1 MRAAQADGEPSDDL
15 QTETE
20 EQVAAVG
27 ENNAETGNPE
37 TEIETES
44 AADRS
49 VYASVNTGWVTEV
62 EKENYVPQWTAGMQG
77 SVADLIEA
85 SGVADQNGAMITL

>member
-1 MRAAQADGEPSDDL
+1 M
-15 QTETE
+15 
-20 EQVAAVG
+20 AAVG

-37 TEIETES
+37 TEIETEP

-49 VYASVNTGWVTEV
+49 VYVSVNTGWVTEE
-62 EKENYVPQWTAGMQG
+62 EKENYVPQWTAGMQV

-85 SGVADQNGAMITL
+85 SGVADQNGACVVG